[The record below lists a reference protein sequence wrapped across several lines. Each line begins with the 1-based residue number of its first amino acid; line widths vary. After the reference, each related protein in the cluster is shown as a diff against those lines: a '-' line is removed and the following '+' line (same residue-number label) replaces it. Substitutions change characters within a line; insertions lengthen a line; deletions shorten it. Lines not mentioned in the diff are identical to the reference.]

1 MILLPLACCLLGHGA
16 LPQCTRQPSLSHW
29 PIPPPPV
36 PVPIHRYISADV
48 ELDGVAGLREALK
61 QQGTK
66 VGCCLGTPFGCRELQ
81 EVRLACG
88 RRLAAGCQA
97 CLHALPASMRDW
109 TAQLIV
115 QPGARCSS
123 PTLVAAAWLPISY
136 TLQVSVNDIVIKAAA
151 LALAEVPAANSLW
164 DATQEAAVQ
173 AGSGKRKRAA
183 VVCAAAVHPH
193 AWRGPCSCR
202 PSPCTAGPGFEHCK
216 GQLPPLTRPSPV
228 LYLLAQWTLRL
239 RWPRRAG

>member
-1 MILLPLACCLLGHGA
+1 ML
-16 LPQCTRQPSLSHW
+16 T
-29 PIPPPPV
+29 
-36 PVPIHRYISADV
+36 HRYISADV

-66 VGCCLGTPFGCRELQ
+66 VGCGLGTPFGCRDL
-81 EVRLACG
+81 RAGSLACG

-97 CLHALPASMRDW
+97 YLHAQPASVRDW
-109 TAQLIV
+109 TAQLLV

-123 PTLVAAAWLPISY
+123 PTLVAAAWLPTSY
-136 TLQVSVNDIVIKAAA
+136 SLQVSVNDIVIKAAA

-173 AGSGKRKRAA
+173 AGSGKRIRAA

-193 AWRGPCSCR
+193 AGRGSLSR
-202 PSPCTAGPGFEHCK
+202 HPSPCSAGK
-216 GQLPPLTRPSPV
+216 GQLPPLTPLLCAAHAGAVDIAVAVATEGGLITPIMRGANTKP
-228 LYLLAQWTLRL
+228 LAQISTEVCGRHLIDGCICL
-239 RWPRRAG
+239 MSRAMQ